1 MRSQPNPLAG
11 LAFLHIA
18 GLAVVRAPESTP
30 YPTCAMG
37 CSPALGDRPAEQ
49 VRAPSLA
56 EVVDKSAY
64 TGRLGYTHPTPA
76 LRLCPTPDR
85 LLIRR
90 GPRRPKTNFV
100 DKGAFTGRMG
110 YAHPTD
116 APGPA
121 WTRAKACGLSDPQ
134 NKEHRPA
141 PECPLAAQDTALR
154 PVPCRRW
161 SPRPPSRLLDAL
173 AASAR
178 RGWDAA
184 GRPPQP
190 AGAPSGVGLRP
201 RG

>member
-121 WTRAKACGLSDPQ
+121 WTHTGG
-134 NKEHRPA
+134 A
-141 PECPLAAQDTALR
+141 PGCFPH
-154 PVPCRRW
+154 PCH
-161 SPRPPSRLLDAL
+161 SPPTTPSR
-173 AASAR
+173 AR
-178 RGWDAA
+178 T
-184 GRPPQP
+184 PP
-190 AGAPSGVGLRP
+190 AVWLKNAVAP
-201 RG
+201 